1 MDYVTMGRSGLKV
14 SPVCLGAMTFG
25 ISDFSSV
32 DEAQARRII
41 DAFLDSGHC
50 FEETMRRWTASCA
63 RQAPYLGCSNF
74 SVSQI
79 VEAQ

>member
-1 MDYVTMGRSGLKV
+1 
-14 SPVCLGAMTFG
+14 MTFG

-63 RQAPYLGCSNF
+63 RQAPLPRSAAPT
-74 SVSQI
+74 SAS
-79 VEAQ
+79 ARSSRRS